1 MFVFQAEI
9 DFPRALILKL
19 ISPTVPVQV
28 KGGGQKKSRL
38 DQQGTHLDD
47 GILNQCW
54 ENLVSHPKIT
64 ESTQSA
70 LYMTTRMLC
79 AFYSVT

>member
-1 MFVFQAEI
+1 MFVFHAEI

-19 ISPTVPVQV
+19 IAPAVPVQV

-47 GILNQCW
+47 RILNPC
-54 ENLVSHPKIT
+54 
-64 ESTQSA
+64 
-70 LYMTTRMLC
+70 
-79 AFYSVT
+79 